1 MNNFS
6 ALGALKRRWWVIVLL
21 MLIGGALGAL
31 PKPAKVT
38 KQSQFTT
45 FTATET
51 LLANDTEI
59 AQSGTTAISP
69 NQVPLF
75 ATVGEVP
82 KRVKAKL
89 NYAGTEAELAGQVT
103 VTFDVVTGALRVTT
117 TQPSAGDAELIAN
130 TFGDELNGYLAERQD
145 EIYQQRLAASLERLG
160 ALETQVKDLT
170 NKLAISPDDPILA
183 AQRDAISRQYSVA
196 FEQNQSLAEAPP
208 VLAFTTLQK
217 AQAIEDSTSGGGL
230 SAPTS
235 RLTRG
240 ALGGV
245 AGLALGFGVVMLL
258 GVLDRR
264 IRSREQAEEIMNLRA
279 RVMIPK
285 VKSTRRGLV
294 VSRDRHDPLSDSYRT
309 LRNVIGFVQSTLPP
323 VERPRITLVVSP
335 GPGEG
340 KTSLAANLG
349 AAFVETGQRT
359 VVVNT
364 DFRRPR
370 LADVVSDSPPQ
381 DLPFDFDDLATIDPQ
396 WLLRDTHEPNMSLL
410 DLSTLEGSA
419 GDLARA
425 TAHLLPHLGS
435 AQDTVV
441 VDTSPVGATAE
452 VLELVPLADVIV
464 IVVKVGQTS
473 IETAERT
480 IAILRDISTAPI
492 VLVLTG
498 LKPDRSPYYEYTERE
513 PVARVRA
520 AKGEQTGQGSGQA
533 SDKRR
538 DKSRKAAKNTARA
551 TIAAT
556 VPKPVIVATEMETSD
571 PSPKPIVTTRP
582 ADADDDTSPTRRT
595 DDFDVDVDDGTDD
608 EETHGEKVT

>member
-21 MLIGGALGAL
+21 MLIGGALGAV
-31 PKPAKVT
+31 PKPAEVN
-38 KQSQFTT
+38 KQSQLTS

-51 LLANDTEI
+51 LLANDTET

-89 NYAGTEAELAGQVT
+89 NYAGAEAALASQVT

-117 TQPSAGDAELIAN
+117 TQPTAADAELIAN

-145 EIYQQRLAASLERLG
+145 EIYQQRLAASLARLS

-170 NKLAISPDDPILA
+170 NKLAVSPDDPILA
-183 AQRDAISRQYSVA
+183 AQRDAVSRQYSVA

-208 VLAFTTLQK
+208 LLTFTTLQR
-217 AQAIEDSTSGGGL
+217 AQAIEDSSSGGGL

-240 ALGGV
+240 VLGGV

-264 IRSREQAEEIMNLRA
+264 IRTREQAEEIMNLRA
-279 RVMIPK
+279 RVVIPK

-309 LRNVIGFVQSTLPP
+309 LRNVIGFVQSTLEP
-323 VERPRITLVVSP
+323 VDRPRITLVVSP

-340 KTSLAANLG
+340 KTSLAANLA

-370 LADVVSDSPPQ
+370 LAEVVTDSLPP
-381 DLPFDFDDLATIDPQ
+381 DLPFEFDDLATIDPQ
-396 WLLRDTHEPNMSLL
+396 WLLQDTVDPHMSLL
-410 DLSTLEGSA
+410 DLSTIEGSA

-435 AQDTVV
+435 ADDTVV

-464 IVVKVGQTS
+464 ILTKVGHTP

-498 LKPDRSPYYEYTERE
+498 LKPERAPYYEYADRE
-513 PVARVRA
+513 PPTRLRSTRA
-520 AKGEQTGQGSGQA
+520 DLKA
-533 SDKRR
+533 SKAAA
-538 DKSRKAAKNTARA
+538 KAAK
-551 TIAAT
+551 AAKSAKSAKPAKPADKKAPAL
-556 VPKPVIVATEMETSD
+556 VSGLKSDPKPVIVATELQAAAKGFD
-571 PSPKPIVTTRP
+571 
-582 ADADDDTSPTRRT
+582 DDDDTSPTRLPDGA
-595 DDFDVDVDDGTDD
+595 DDNDEFGTDA
-608 EETHGEKVT
+608 EETHDEKVT